1 MPVGR
6 PKGSSGINKSK
17 LIREFMESHPEATN
31 KDIIDGLSS
40 QGVEVSAALVG
51 GVRSRANGSIKSK
64 EITISEINNIRAIV
78 ERFED
83 ESIIMGIIDD
93 LTDCIKEIGGI
104 PRFQAALAQLKK
116 GELSDS
122 SESEDSDEDSDEEDS
137 EMPESDSETVS
148 VTASTS
154 EYDYQ
159 DEDDEED
166 ED

>member
-1 MPVGR
+1 MMPGRGR

-31 KDIIDGLSS
+31 KEIIDSLSS

-51 GVRSRANGSIKSK
+51 GVRNRSSSIKSK
-64 EITISEINNIRAIV
+64 EITIGEINNIRAIV

-93 LTDCIKEIGGI
+93 LTDCIKKIGGI
-104 PRFQAALAQLKK
+104 PRFQAALAQLK
-116 GELSDS
+116 GESDYSDS
-122 SESEDSDEDSDEEDS
+122 DDSDSDEDS